1 LPQYQFG
8 FQKLVICLFR
18 FFGGILML
26 SSIPSGNISK
36 FQPAQVP
43 SLPELASKP
52 PLLPDDVIEDL
63 IDGVLILTEQQEL
76 VYVNECARRILRQ
89 LNRADSL
96 SHSLPKEIWHICQ
109 SLIASRHLFPSQYW
123 LTESKVMVGSAVA
136 LSVRARWLNLPDI
149 SQPCISLS
157 IRDRY
162 QDIKDIVNEESQ
174 KYGLT
179 CREKEVWLLHRANYT
194 YKQIA
199 LELIITPNTVKKHMK
214 NIYQKQ
220 KALFLVDDED

>member
-1 LPQYQFG
+1 
-8 FQKLVICLFR
+8 
-18 FFGGILML
+18 ML
-26 SSIPSGNISK
+26 SSIPSGNISQ
-36 FQPAQVP
+36 FQRTQVP
-43 SLPELASKP
+43 SLPELASQQ
-52 PLLPDDVIEDL
+52 PLLPDEVIEDL

-89 LNRADSL
+89 LNRSDSL
-96 SHSLPKEIWHICQ
+96 SHSLPQEIWHICQ
-109 SLIASRHLFPSQYW
+109 SLIASRHLFPNQYW
-123 LTESKVMVGSAVA
+123 LTESKVLVGSTVA
-136 LSVRARWLNLPDI
+136 LSVRARWLHLPDI
-149 SQPCISLS
+149 AQPCISLS

-162 QDIKDIVNEESQ
+162 QDIKDVVNEESQ

-220 KALFLVDDED
+220 KALFLLDDEES